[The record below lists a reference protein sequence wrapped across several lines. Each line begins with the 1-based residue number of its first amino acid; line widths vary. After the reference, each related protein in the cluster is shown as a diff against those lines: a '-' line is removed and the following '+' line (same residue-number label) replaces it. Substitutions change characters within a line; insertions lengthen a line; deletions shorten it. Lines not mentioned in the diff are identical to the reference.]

1 MGCCTGAKNSNVMK
15 VKFSY
20 EATGKVKSPLEIVM
34 AAKEVVRT
42 PLENSKNEVPAE
54 SKESSKDSKQ

>member
-20 EATGKVKSPLEIVM
+20 KATGKIKSPLEIVM

-42 PLENSKNEVPAE
+42 PLENSKDEV
-54 SKESSKDSKQ
+54 SKQGKESSRETE